1 MITHIKYNVNLF
13 FVFPLFKIYNL
24 VSKANNRRRARRVFE
39 IECSFI
45 LPFFTLMSS
54 LFLFLLCCLGSLI
67 IHLWFHSDFFAYYL
81 KTFKFLIPAS
91 IYEWLLIE
99 DFFKN
104 EDPNLFF
111 DSYIEY
117 LYVKRSFTKSFKIK
131 FFLKLFS
138 CITCFSVWVSFMICI
153 IYCNLLYIGLVFII
167 LRILDFILRY
177 VLKKTI

>member
-1 MITHIKYNVNLF
+1 
-13 FVFPLFKIYNL
+13 

-67 IHLWFHSDFFAYYL
+67 IHLWFHSDFFAYYIRS
-81 KTFKFLIPAS
+81 FRFLLPQKV
-91 IYEWLLIE
+91 YKWLLVDE
-99 DFFKN
+99 YLNNK
-104 EDPNLFF
+104 DPNMMF

-117 LYVKRSFTKSFKIK
+117 FYVLKSFSTNFKVQ

-138 CITCFSVWVSFMICI
+138 CITCFSVWVSFIICI
-153 IYCNLLYIGLVFII
+153 IYWNLLYIGLVFII